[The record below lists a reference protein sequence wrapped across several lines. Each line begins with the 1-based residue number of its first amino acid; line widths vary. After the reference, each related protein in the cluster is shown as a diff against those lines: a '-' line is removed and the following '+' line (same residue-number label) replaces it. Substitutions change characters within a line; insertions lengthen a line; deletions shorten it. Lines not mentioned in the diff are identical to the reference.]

1 MKVRFL
7 SVAEREMRD
16 AFDWYERQSPG
27 LGAEFLAELDQ
38 AVGRIR
44 RYPESCQVVE
54 EEIRRALLSRFP
66 YGLWYAIETD
76 VVVVYAVAHLH
87 REPRY
92 WTDRL
97 PDTDAGG
104 LTNPVLSEDH

>member
-1 MKVRFL
+1 MRIRFL

-16 AFDWYERQSPG
+16 AFDWYQGQSPG
-27 LGAEFLAELDQ
+27 LGVEFLAELDS

-44 RYPESCQVVE
+44 RYPESCTVLKGGM
-54 EEIRRALLSRFP
+54 RRALLSRFP
-66 YGLWYAIETD
+66 YGLWYAIESD
-76 VVVVYAVAHLH
+76 AAVVYAVAHLH

-97 PDTDAGG
+97 
-104 LTNPVLSEDH
+104 SES

>member
-16 AFDWYERQSPG
+16 AFDWYKRQSLG

-44 RYPESCQVVE
+44 RYPRSCPVLKDG
-54 EEIRRALLSRFP
+54 IRRALLSRFP

-76 VVVVYAVAHLH
+76 AVVMYAVAHLH
-87 REPRY
+87 RQPRY
-92 WTDRL
+92 WTDRFS
-97 PDTDAGG
+97 DID
-104 LTNPVLSEDH
+104 E

>member
-16 AFDWYERQSPG
+16 AFDWYERQSLG
-27 LGAEFLAELDQ
+27 LGSEFLAELDQ

-44 RYPESCQVVE
+44 RYPRSCPVLTDGT
-54 EEIRRALLSRFP
+54 RRALLSRFP

-76 VVVVYAVAHLH
+76 AVVVYAVAHLH
-87 REPRY
+87 RQPRY
-92 WTDRL
+92 WTDRFS
-97 PDTDAGG
+97 D
-104 LTNPVLSEDH
+104 LS